1 VTKKED
7 IIEALKECAEELKHV
22 PSYDEFLKATKI
34 SKYHVRRK
42 FGSYTQLL
50 GEAGLN
56 PAGQGHLVEMEPLFQ
71 DWAGIV
77 RKLNKVPTIA
87 EYDMHSRFSVRPLTR
102 RFSSWTAIA
111 PGMREYIQEQSTE
124 VECHDVLDVI
134 AEHLRA
140 QAGRAPIFKDT
151 LRYTGKPTFKPEEP
165 VCGPPLIAGP
175 MVYAPVNEN
184 GVLVLFG
191 ALARE
196 LGFSILQVQQGF
208 PDIVAMREIEP
219 GRWQRVRIEVEYLSR
234 SFISHMH
241 SISGCELI
249 VCWENN
255 WPDCPLEVIELKQIL
270 MDAQKSCQ
278 R

>member
-7 IIEALKECAEELKHV
+7 MIAAVRELAEKLGHV
-22 PSYDEFLKATKI
+22 PSYDEFLKATKF
-34 SKYHVRRK
+34 SKYQVRKK
-42 FGSYTQLL
+42 FGAYTELAK
-50 GEAGLN
+50 EAGLA
-56 PAGQGHLVEMEPLFQ
+56 PTGHGHLVEMDSLFQ

-77 RKLNKVPTIA
+77 RKLKKVPTIA

-111 PGMREYIQEQSTE
+111 PGMREYIQEQGMK
-124 VECHDVLDVI
+124 VECDDVLDVI

-140 QAGRAPIFKDT
+140 QAARAPIFKDT
-151 LRYTGKPTFKPEEP
+151 LRYTAKPTFNPDEP
-165 VCGPPLIAGP
+165 VCGPPLMAGP

-191 ALARE
+191 ALARD

-219 GRWQRVRIEVEYLSR
+219 GRWQRVRIEVEFLSR
-234 SFISHMH
+234 NFLGHMH
-241 SISGCELI
+241 SISGCEVI

-255 WPDCPLEVIELKQIL
+255 WPDCPLEVIELKKVL
-270 MDAQKSCQ
+270 ESLRK
-278 R
+278 